1 MSHKK
6 NKKHIT
12 LTGRIRIEA
21 GIEKGQSLKAIAHL
35 VPASITSIYREIK
48 RNSRKVNSTNYKCV
62 YKKECMRNHSTA
74 LNCKKCDDFIEE
86 ECQKLLHFPFVCNC
100 CEKRSACSHTRYFYK
115 AQEADEKARRR
126 LVDSRVGIR
135 ITKECFN
142 AIDEIISPLVMNKQS
157 LNHILSTHDEIP
169 VSERTL
175 RNWINN
181 GYTHAK
187 TIDLPRTVRFKVSK
201 QYNYRN
207 QKPSS
212 ILMDRTYI
220 DYKKYIKD
228 HPELMISQFDTVLGL
243 RTDYKRIL
251 TIHFPSIHF
260 QFGIL
265 LYSGEP
271 EELNSKLISLRNKI
285 GNKLWKKIFPIM
297 LTDNGIEFNDFYKL
311 EVDENGE
318 ILSRVFYTDPY
329 CSSQKGACERNHEL
343 YRYIQPK
350 KKSIEYLTQ
359 DILNIYFSN
368 INCYYRKALAGVRPY
383 DLAKGIF
390 GSDFLDIIGI
400 KEVHP
405 DEVTFIKSKLIK
417 K

>member
-1 MSHKK
+1 MK

-12 LTGRIRIEA
+12 LTGRIKIEA
-21 GIEKGQSLKAIAHL
+21 GIEKGQSIKAIAHS
-35 VPASITSIYREIK
+35 VPTNVSSVYREIK
-48 RNSRKVNSTNYKCV
+48 RNSRKIKNASLKCIHR
-62 YKKECMRNHSTA
+62 KECLKKYSTS
-74 LNCKKCDDFIEE
+74 LNCIDCKNYIEE
-86 ECQKLLHFPFVCNC
+86 KCKRISRFPFVCNC
-100 CEKRSACSHTRYFYK
+100 CEKRGGCTYTRYFYR
-115 AQEADEKARRR
+115 AQEADEKAERR

-142 AIDEIISPLVMNKQS
+142 AIDEIISPLIINKQS

-175 RNWINN
+175 RNWINY

-207 QKPSS
+207 QKTSS
-212 ILMDRTYI
+212 ILKDRTYI
-220 DYKKYIKD
+220 DYKRYIKE

-243 RTDYKRIL
+243 KTDHKRIL

-260 QFGIL
+260 QFGFL
-265 LYSGEP
+265 LRSGEP
-271 EELNSKLISLRNKI
+271 EELNSTLISLRKKI
-285 GNKLWKKIFPIM
+285 GSTQWKKIFPIM
-297 LTDNGIEFNDFYKL
+297 LTDNGIEFNDFYHL
-311 EVDENGE
+311 EADENGE
-318 ILSRVFYTDPY
+318 MLSRVFYTDPY
-329 CSSQKGACERNHEL
+329 RSGQKGACERNHEL

-359 DILNIYFSN
+359 DILNTYFSN
-368 INCYYRKALAGVRPY
+368 INCYYRKSLAGVRPY

-390 GSDFLDIIGI
+390 GEKFLDVIGI
-400 KEVHP
+400 REIKP
-405 DEVTFIKSKLIK
+405 DDVTFVKNKLINK
-417 K
+417 